1 MAETEVIEQPVTMTE
16 IPLGESA
23 KNPFADSQWTE
34 APPAPPTPAAQP
46 AATTT
51 PTATTTPASQ
61 PAADDD
67 TFDEAV
73 YLKNN
78 FGWESAESAKA
89 ELERLRALEKV
100 PKPEEIKFA
109 NDESRR
115 IFDLIKSNKPED
127 KKAVRDYLDRQD
139 RLDRLTTYDLSKA
152 DQAADILKA
161 HLQFKNPDLTS
172 REVDRL
178 MNRKFTFPEKPVNNL
193 DLTPEENQAAIQAWE
208 QKVREVEED
217 MIIEAKLVRPELAQF
232 KSQLVLPDINYVDP
246 AVAEAQQ
253 KELQEWQSNRANYLK
268 ALDDIKNFTGFSVN
282 FKDATNGFEF
292 AVPYGVAPE
301 EATALKGELSDF
313 NRDKFFDERWFD
325 KDGKPKVTDIASD
338 IYFLKNKD
346 KIFQK
351 LVNESAAQLL
361 VQVKKQRA
369 NITVGTQPQGTFQPD
384 NASEQ
389 EKQERAIWSA

>member
-1 MAETEVIEQPVTMTE
+1 MPDTEVVEQPVTMTE
-16 IPLGESA
+16 IPLGETA
-23 KNPFADSQWTE
+23 KDPFADSWSETPPT
-34 APPAPPTPAAQP
+34 PPAPTAQPAAATTPAEPTTPAAQP
-46 AATTT
+46 TTT
-51 PTATTTPASQ
+51 
-61 PAADDD
+61 ADDD

-78 FGWESAESAKA
+78 FGWENPESAKA
-89 ELERLRALEKV
+89 ELERLRALEKN
-100 PKPEEIKFA
+100 PQREEIKFA
-109 NDESRR
+109 NDDSKKL
-115 IFDLIKSNKPED
+115 FDLLKQGKTAE
-127 KKAVRDYLDRQD
+127 VRSYLDRQD
-139 RLDRLTTYDLSKA
+139 RLDRLTQYDLSKA

-172 REVDRL
+172 KEVDRL
-178 MNRKFTFPEKPVNNL
+178 ISRKFTFPPKPANNL
-193 DLTPEENQAAIQAWE
+193 DLTPEENQAAINEWQ
-208 QKVREVEED
+208 QKVQEIEED

-268 ALDDIKNFTGFSVN
+268 ALDDIKNFTGFQVKFN
-282 FKDATNGFEF
+282 DKENGFDF

-301 EATALKGELSDF
+301 EVTALKGELSDF

-325 KDGKPKVTDIASD
+325 KDGKPKVTEIASD

-346 KIFQK
+346 KILQK
-351 LVNESAAQLL
+351 MVNESAAQLL

-369 NITVGTQPQGTFQPD
+369 NITVGTTPQGTFQPD
-384 NASEQ
+384 NLSER
-389 EKQERAIWSA
+389 EKQEQAIWSA